1 MGQPSTRT
9 RAGGASTRPLA
20 AAIVAAVFSIT
31 GCQGMATTTQDAS
44 SSGSRKA
51 ENSVADWPLKFVQH
65 SFGAFCYS
73 TYACQISYGG
83 YRRTEPNDKLQIS
96 SDSLGEKYPENLSAG
111 HLGIM
116 NFPPP
121 AHVSWRS
128 KDGTSHQAEVDI
140 GEIFKDQVILHNV
153 PREEVDGSP
162 GTAEVV
168 LEVNDRTINVYMRA
182 FVSTKG
188 EQVVEGRRGYSRH
201 ELILA
206 WTRTY

>member
-1 MGQPSTRT
+1 M
-9 RAGGASTRPLA
+9 RPLA
-20 AAIVAAVFSIT
+20 TVIVAAAFSLT
-31 GCQGMATTTQDAS
+31 GCQGMATTTQDS
-44 SSGSRKA
+44 PSSGSPRA
-51 ENSVADWPLKFVQH
+51 DDTVADWPLKFVQH

-73 TYACQISYGG
+73 TYACQIRYGG
-83 YRRTEPNDKLQIS
+83 YRRAEPDDKLQIS
-96 SDSLGEKYPENLSAG
+96 SESLGDKYPKNLGGG

-121 AHVSWRS
+121 AQVSWRS
-128 KDGTSHQAEVDI
+128 KDGVAHEAEVDI
-140 GEIFKDQVILHNV
+140 GQIFKDQVILHNV

-162 GTAEVV
+162 GTAEIV

-182 FVSTKG
+182 FVSTKV
-188 EQVVEGRRGYSRH
+188 EQVVEGRRGYSRN